1 MLLLSVTLLA
11 CTVGAISLLGL
22 NSLKCPI
29 AFLNTRLSLPF
40 CLALP
45 CLPFPPP
52 FAFLCVRCQVPPCS
66 HSCARHSIA
75 CCHLR
80 SSHLNAAIFL
90 LLRCES
96 TCMRVCFLEH
106 SPDTFFL
113 LPYLFSSLC
122 SLLSCARYVVTA
134 NQQVL
139 DCQQAHVSCSSY
151 PKVVPLHVVH
161 LHVAAVAHLMFE
173 SFHF

>member
-1 MLLLSVTLLA
+1 MLHCNHLVFGLVSPGWMLSSSNNCL
-11 CTVGAISLLGL
+11 
-22 NSLKCPI
+22 
-29 AFLNTRLSLPF
+29 FLTF
-40 CLALP
+40 CLA
-45 CLPFPPP
+45 CFPLLSSHRYP
-52 FAFLCVRCQVPPCS
+52 CVRSLSSPTASLACAC
-66 HSCARHSIA
+66 HSTA

-80 SSHLNAAIFL
+80 SSHLNAAIL
-90 LLRCES
+90 SLRICEF

-106 SPDTFFL
+106 SPETFFL